1 VEQAEQ
7 TLSRFRKSPCGALL
21 AVAMIAFMPGALV
34 PAAAQGEEE
43 PRWFGGAYD
52 NTTIL
57 AYGVPDSD
65 YVMLHFSC
73 TVGKPVVSVNVQD
86 EESNA
91 EEGAPMHVRLSAGGE
106 RIEFSEKAIPNEDSG
121 CKDVRASLPL
131 DDTLRRILTAT
142 DTLEIVVDGHAQH
155 YGMKGAAAPAA
166 AMLAAC
172 DAPKPAGDLDVT
184 VTNKAKRP
192 LHSLAW
198 SEAGVG
204 SFDSDAFGYEPL
216 EPGTSRTFTISGGRD
231 ICTFDLSVT
240 FAEEDDEECCSEGEP
255 AGTQNLC
262 ENSAFVV
269 HD

>member
-1 VEQAEQ
+1 MKPISRTFLAATLTTFVAAWPAGAQDEEQ
-7 TLSRFRKSPCGALL
+7 
-21 AVAMIAFMPGALV
+21 
-34 PAAAQGEEE
+34 
-43 PRWFGGAYD
+43 PRWFSGAYD

-73 TVGKPVVSVNVQD
+73 TVGKPVVNVSVQD
-86 EESNA
+86 EESSA
-91 EEGAPMHVRLSAGGE
+91 EEGALLHVRLSAGEE
-106 RIEFSEKAIPNEDSG
+106 RIEFSEKAVPNEDSG
-121 CKDVRASLPL
+121 GKDVEGHLPR
-131 DDTLRRILTAT
+131 DETLRRLLTAT
-142 DTLEIVVDGHAQH
+142 GTLEIVVDGHTQR
-155 YGMKGAAAPAA
+155 YDMDGATEPAA

-184 VTNKAKRP
+184 VTNEARKP
-192 LHSLAW
+192 LQSFAY

-216 EPGTSRTFTISGGRD
+216 EPGASRTFTIAGGRD
-231 ICTFDLSVT
+231 ICTFDLAVT
-240 FAEEDDEECCSEGEP
+240 FAEEDDEECCSDPAP

-269 HD
+269 RD